1 MQVLLCLASELLT
14 DMLSTIQSTFYYIYF
29 DCLWKILIFNQIP
42 SALQKV
48 FQTPSPLCVTKEY
61 ALESTVAYTVA
72 RLLLF
77 KTNQPTNQ
85 FAIQKQI
92 CVRYTTYNH
101 DFHQLVESVSKAAAL
116 EENQDLKEKNYRT
129 LITLRLRRSDR

>member
-14 DMLSTIQSTFYYIYF
+14 GMLSIIQSTFYYIYF
-29 DCLWKILIFNQIP
+29 DCLWKTLIFNQIP

-48 FQTPSPLCVTKEY
+48 FQTPSPLCVIKEY
-61 ALESTVAYTVA
+61 ALESTLAYTVA

-77 KTNQPTNQ
+77 KNQPTNQ

-92 CVRYTTYNH
+92 YVRYTTYNH
-101 DFHQLVESVSKAAAL
+101 DFHQLVECVKRSSIGRELGFKRKL
-116 EENQDLKEKNYRT
+116 QDLNNSQVKK
-129 LITLRLRRSDR
+129 I